1 MLQKRVCAYTSWE
14 VGKNL
19 MNKKNENYKKRNNF
33 AVT

>member
-1 MLQKRVCAYTSWE
+1 MHIRTWE